1 MYIQL
6 KENEAD
12 IRREMERVDA
22 DGSKVQK
29 VWEDL
34 ISQEMPSAEAVTET
48 LGRILKEG
56 KEAYETMEAEE
67 TALRKESEQL
77 HLMIGKKEE
86 INRIFGLL
94 ERTESEYKDCR
105 NKARNMS
112 F

>member
-1 MYIQL
+1 MYIHL

-56 KEAYETMEAEE
+56 KEA
-67 TALRKESEQL
+67 
-77 HLMIGKKEE
+77 
-86 INRIFGLL
+86 
-94 ERTESEYKDCR
+94 
-105 NKARNMS
+105 
-112 F
+112 